1 MIDWLNALPDWALL
15 AAVDPQAIAQT
26 IAIIEARKG
35 G

>member
-1 MIDWLNALPDWALL
+1 MIDWLYALPGGALL